1 MHCRRYGSKLT
12 LVLWMLVAAADLAIV
27 IGSIGLL
34 ATLVIAVAITTV
46 AAVGVGSWLFAR
58 RRHALFARRGHTDPD
73 TIAAPI
79 IARRRV

>member
-1 MHCRRYGSKLT
+1 MHCRRHGSKPT
-12 LVLWMLVAAADLAIV
+12 LALWMVVAAADLAIV

-34 ATLVIAVAITTV
+34 ATVVIVAAITAV
-46 AAVGVGSWLFAR
+46 AAVGVVSWLFAR
-58 RRHALFARRGHTDPD
+58 RGHPDPD